1 MERSQSIRAKPGF
14 QLRPGPYVVQIVW
27 RVPGH
32 ESEDVV
38 LATAERPREAKRI
51 KRRLERKY
59 PDGPPKQLLARLRG

>member
-1 MERSQSIRAKPGF
+1 MAADQLNRAAPSF
-14 QLRPGPYVVQIVW
+14 HLRPGPYVVQVVW